1 MFAPT
6 YFPASYFAPTYFP
19 GGSAPTVAADLL
31 EAIYLAFVA
40 VGLGSTFPGGL
51 WLDRAP
57 NGTEFPFAT
66 YSVASDVDEFD
77 TSDTHQRQYQIQFSA
92 YHTGKES
99 ARLARKALRAAMLPA
114 AADWVPLEWT
124 GGLEI
129 GRFPGG
135 QTLNLDPD
143 RGPGGVDVWQATFD
157 VLFFCEESY
166 GSGS

>member
-6 YFPASYFAPTYFP
+6 YFPATYFAPTYWP
-19 GGSAPTVAADLL
+19 SGGTGSLAADLL
-31 EAIYLAFVA
+31 DAIYMAFGSA
-40 VGLGSTFPGGL
+40 GLGATFPGGL

-57 NGTEFPFAT
+57 NGAAFPFAT

-77 TSDTHQRQYQIQFSA
+77 TSDTHQRQYTVQFAA

-99 ARLARKALRAAMLPA
+99 ARLVRRSLRAVMLPA
-114 AADWVPLEWT
+114 TADWAPLVWS
-124 GGLEI
+124 GGVEI
-129 GRFPGG
+129 GRFPAG

-157 VLFFCEESY
+157 VLFSCEESY

>member
-1 MFAPT
+1 V
-6 YFPASYFAPTYFP
+6 FAPTYFP
-19 GGSAPTVAADLL
+19 GRYFPRRYFPAGVAAAVAADLL
-31 EAIYLAFVA
+31 EAIYLAFTGA
-40 VGLGSTFPGGL
+40 GLGTTFPGGL

-57 NGTEFPFAT
+57 NGTAFPFAT

-77 TSDTHQRQYQIQFSA
+77 TSDTHQRQYQVQFSA
-92 YHTGKES
+92 YDTGKES
-99 ARLARKALRAAMLPA
+99 ARLARKAIRAVMLPA
-114 AADWVPLEWT
+114 LADWAPLSWT
-124 GGLEI
+124 GGVEI
-129 GRFPGG
+129 GRFPAG